1 MPAQILKSEKSI
13 VKNKKLRNE
22 VIQISNMIKK
32 EVPDYQNII
41 YIVDTDNKYLFSI
54 LNYELIKNN
63 IIFYDEYKN
72 KDKFKK
78 NTNFIFTNQELENI
92 KFTSKTL
99 IENNLGNFKLLKLKN

>member
-13 VKNKKLRNE
+13 VENKKLRNE

-41 YIVDTDNKYLFSI
+41 YIVDTENKYLFSV

-63 IIFYDEYKN
+63 LMPAQIFK
-72 KDKFKK
+72 
-78 NTNFIFTNQELENI
+78 
-92 KFTSKTL
+92 S
-99 IENNLGNFKLLKLKN
+99 

>member
-1 MPAQILKSEKSI
+1 
-13 VKNKKLRNE
+13 
-22 VIQISNMIKK
+22 MIKK

-41 YIVDTDNKYLFSI
+41 YIVDTENKYLFSV

-63 IIFYDEYKN
+63 LMPAQIFKSEKGYNIIFYYEYKN

>member
-41 YIVDTDNKYLFSI
+41 
-54 LNYELIKNN
+54 
-63 IIFYDEYKN
+63 
-72 KDKFKK
+72 
-78 NTNFIFTNQELENI
+78 
-92 KFTSKTL
+92 
-99 IENNLGNFKLLKLKN
+99 